1 MPRGCPARTDC
12 YGGRR
17 GNLERIVGQQ
27 STRLPR
33 AWWYIIFKRKGNHEK
48 ENISHRGFPRLTSAR
63 NPFILFLK
71 ACEQLQISGRPTEV
85 SGFSLWGGQ
94 WEWQQQLP
102 QDFNWRKTAA
112 GSHPKA
118 PVWKCAAASVCLVLA
133 HPLGDTDIVSCPL
146 VVFQGDPERDNERI
160 SSPQMFW
167 IQWEIEDSIPGHIAL
182 ALRHLVCLDF

>member
-1 MPRGCPARTDC
+1 MECLCVKGDQGCGMPRGCPACTDC

-17 GNLERIVGQQ
+17 GNLERIVGQR

-63 NPFILFLK
+63 NLFILFLK

-94 WEWQQQLP
+94 LGMTA
-102 QDFNWRKTAA
+102 TAA
-112 GSHPKA
+112 PGFQLEKDSSRFTSKSTRVKVCSCLCLPCPGS
-118 PVWKCAAASVCLVLA
+118 SVGR
-133 HPLGDTDIVSCPL
+133 P
-146 VVFQGDPERDNERI
+146 
-160 SSPQMFW
+160 
-167 IQWEIEDSIPGHIAL
+167 
-182 ALRHLVCLDF
+182 